1 MLETRAFLTPFVVS
15 RYCANRGDVCTKNQD
30 CRSCRRCD
38 DSGFTKRWCCDVH
51 QKQTDELLE
60 FDQDQHE
67 REISFIPKQLA
78 NADDTA
84 AAHFFYRQCQLLGV
98 PLIIVNDEVG
108 SSRVVQPLS

>member
-1 MLETRAFLTPFVVS
+1 MS
-15 RYCANRGDVCTKNQD
+15 
-30 CRSCRRCD
+30 
-38 DSGFTKRWCCDVH
+38 H